1 VLPTGNSGRLRRGAS
16 RRFGSGFHHYYNF
29 IKKQMTFTELNK
41 QPSEREMKNYTQF
54 TELIEELKKRTLP
67 DEMMELINQEIER
80 INSVS
85 GKDFARQLVKSKAYV
100 VKELENQLKI
110 VPQNYYRNLWMAS
123 GMAAFGLPIGVVIG
137 LALGSIA
144 YLGVGLPVGLAIGA
158 GVGTQ
163 MDKKAKEEGRQL
175 DVVIG

>member
-1 VLPTGNSGRLRRGAS
+1 
-16 RRFGSGFHHYYNF
+16 
-29 IKKQMTFTELNK
+29 MTFTELNR
-41 QPSEREMKNYTQF
+41 QPSGREMKNYTQF

-80 INSVS
+80 LNSVS
-85 GKDFARQLVKSKAYV
+85 EKDFARQLVKSKAYV
-100 VKELENQLKI
+100 VKELEKRLKL
-110 VPQNYYRNLWMAS
+110 VPKSYYRNLWTAI

-137 LALGSIA
+137 QALGNIA
-144 YLGVGLPVGLAIGA
+144 YLGVGLPIGLAIGA

>member
-1 VLPTGNSGRLRRGAS
+1 
-16 RRFGSGFHHYYNF
+16 
-29 IKKQMTFTELNK
+29 MTFTELNR
-41 QPSEREMKNYTQF
+41 QSSGREMKNYTQF

-80 INSVS
+80 LNSVS

-100 VKELENQLKI
+100 VKELEKRLKL
-110 VPQNYYRNLWMAS
+110 VPKSYYRNLWTAT

-137 LALGSIA
+137 QALGNIA
-144 YLGVGLPVGLAIGA
+144 YLGVGLPIGLAIGA